1 MNTKV
6 LAFPLQLCVFLLL
19 LALMFLGSMVLGA
32 ADTTVQDVWQA
43 LTSSETNDK
52 INMLREIR
60 FPREI
65 AAIGVGA
72 ALAVAGAII
81 QGLTRN
87 PLADP
92 GLLGL
97 TAGANAAL
105 AIAVAFQPS
114 LHYVGIMVACF
125 IGSGIGSLLVFGIGT
140 LGKGNSSPFRLVLA
154 GAAVSAFL
162 HAVAEGIALVFKVS
176 KDVSMWTAGGLIG
189 TTWSQLQWVIPVIGL
204 GILGAMF
211 YSRQLTILSLN
222 EEVAVGLGQKTGRI
236 KVILLVITI
245 VLAGVAVS
253 LAGNL
258 AFVGLLVPHIVRAIV
273 GTDYRLVIPSAAII
287 GATFLLLADMLG
299 RTLHA
304 PYETPIVAIIAILGL
319 PFFLIILRKRGGA
332 FS

>member
-1 MNTKV
+1 MC
-6 LAFPLQLCVFLLL
+6 FFLVTSSYVSWID
-19 LALMFLGSMVLGA
+19 GIGC

-105 AIAVAFQPS
+105 AIAVAIQPS

-125 IGSGIGSLLVFGIGT
+125 IGAGIGSFLVFGIGT
-140 LGKGNSSPFRLVLA
+140 LGKGDSSPFRLVLA
-154 GAAVSAFL
+154 RAAVSVFL
-162 HAVAEGIALVFKVS
+162 HAVAEGIALVFQVS
-176 KDVSMWTAGGLIG
+176 KDVSMWTAGGADRHDMESTPMG
-189 TTWSQLQWVIPVIGL
+189 DAGDWFGYPWSD
-204 GILGAMF
+204 
-211 YSRQLTILSLN
+211 
-222 EEVAVGLGQKTGRI
+222 
-236 KVILLVITI
+236 
-245 VLAGVAVS
+245 VL
-253 LAGNL
+253 
-258 AFVGLLVPHIVRAIV
+258 FPP
-273 GTDYRLVIPSAAII
+273 TDYS
-287 GATFLLLADMLG
+287 
-299 RTLHA
+299 
-304 PYETPIVAIIAILGL
+304 
-319 PFFLIILRKRGGA
+319 
-332 FS
+332 